1 MACVLVA
8 EDSSEIRD
16 ILRKILEFGGFEVFE
31 VSNGKEAIES
41 QRKISADILITDILM
56 PEKDGIETILEF
68 RRDFPSVK
76 ILAISGG
83 GRLDKECYL
92 NLAKRSGA
100 DRTLTKPF
108 CREKIL
114 GIVNELIG

>member
-1 MACVLVA
+1 MTRVLVA
-8 EDSSEIRD
+8 EDSSEIREN
-16 ILRKILEFGGFEVFE
+16 LRQILEFGGFEVLE
-31 VSNGKEAIES
+31 ASNGKEAIES

-83 GRLDKECYL
+83 GRLDKEWCL
-92 NLAKRSGA
+92 NIAKKSGA
-100 DRTLTKPF
+100 DRTLSKPF
-108 CREKIL
+108 RCEEIL
-114 GIVNELIG
+114 ATVNELIG